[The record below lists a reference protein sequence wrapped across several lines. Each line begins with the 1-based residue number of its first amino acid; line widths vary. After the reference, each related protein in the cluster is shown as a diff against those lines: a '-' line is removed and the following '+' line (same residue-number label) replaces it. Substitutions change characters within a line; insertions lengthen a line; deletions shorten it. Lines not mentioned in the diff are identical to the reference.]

1 MKRFLLSPFRLLKER
16 YFGEEVRNPRVARN
30 ALSKLAETLPPN
42 VTQIAAD
49 AVERLIEFQD
59 PDYALLYL
67 DRLARYL
74 GPAGLPSDQL
84 EALARLLLT
93 RMHFED
99 PINIARETISIH
111 GGMSAR
117 PDAVA
122 SERVEV
128 FRWDEIIA
136 MLPTAAADPALSLF
150 TKLHLANLSRRSVKM
165 RFSAR
170 TRFKLLRLKAM
181 AALRIARPFSQRFKI
196 ERSWVERW
204 LHMIDRSH
212 ALHPDAT
219 PDIIKTAELVT
230 GHGDI
235 YKDGLEKWAVI
246 VDGLIK
252 PTCDGSLPL
261 RTLADAVRDAHL
273 AALRGAG
280 QVTQAV
286 EGWRM
291 ECAGKA

>member
-16 YFGEEVRNPRVARN
+16 YFGEDVRNPRVARN
-30 ALSKLAETLPPN
+30 ALEKLAETLPPN
-42 VTQIAAD
+42 VTPIAAD

-67 DRLARYL
+67 DRLARYV
-74 GPAGLPSDQL
+74 GPACLPSAQL
-84 EALARLLLT
+84 ETLARLLFA

-99 PINIARETISIH
+99 PINIARETISAH
-111 GGMSAR
+111 GGMSMQ
-117 PDAVA
+117 PDPTS
-122 SERVEV
+122 SERTET

-136 MLPTAAADPALSLF
+136 MLPTAVAEAALALF
-150 TKLHLANLSRRSVKM
+150 MKLHRAKLSRRSVKM

-181 AALRIARPFSQRFKI
+181 AALRIARPFSLRFKA

-212 ALHPDAT
+212 TLHPDAT

-230 GHGDI
+230 GHGDV

-252 PTCDGSLPL
+252 PTCDGTLPL

-280 QVTQAV
+280 PVTEAV

-291 ECAGKA
+291 ECTAKA